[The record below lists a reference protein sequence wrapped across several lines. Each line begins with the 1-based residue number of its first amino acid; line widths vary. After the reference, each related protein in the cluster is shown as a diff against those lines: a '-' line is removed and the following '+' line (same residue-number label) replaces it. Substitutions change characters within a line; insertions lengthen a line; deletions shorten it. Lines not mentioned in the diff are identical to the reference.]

1 MYRVTEIHR
10 IAGSCMRADKEK
22 YFFTKFMAKLYYAK
36 VCKQN
41 DYTTIEE
48 KFADTWVQL
57 ANNVRSKTK

>member
-10 IAGSCMRADKEK
+10 IVGSCMRSDKEK
-22 YFFTKFMAKLYYAK
+22 NFLTKFMAKLYYSI

-48 KFADTWVQL
+48 RFADEWVVL
-57 ANNVRSKTK
+57 ARNIRN

>member
-10 IAGSCMRADKEK
+10 YIGSCMRSDKEK
-22 YFFTKFMAKLYYAK
+22 TFLTKFMAKIYYSI

-48 KFADTWVQL
+48 RFAGKWVVL
-57 ANNVRSKTK
+57 DRNVRQ